1 MESEP
6 SFIIPCSTAH
16 QNART
21 KSVELQDLLGK
32 KKCSACNT
40 RLARWRQNGSQRSK
54 CQSAGQSKSLIC
66 ECLWD
71 TSSVQNESE
80 PHVIRICSRTCDFST
95 FFFFFFSLQEEQTV
109 EGNLTHLLTLPH
121 IRKKQKKPSASN
133 LSKVWIIGG
142 AASDHSCNFQT
153 FTPTSRSD
161 QASCEEVRKHPGSER
176 LSSSLYL

>member
-1 MESEP
+1 M
-6 SFIIPCSTAH
+6 
-16 QNART
+16 
-21 KSVELQDLLGK
+21 
-32 KKCSACNT
+32 SACET
-40 RLARWRQNGSQRSK
+40 PPVFRMSQNRM
-54 CQSAGQSKSLIC
+54 SLGF
-66 ECLWD
+66 
-71 TSSVQNESE
+71 V
-80 PHVIRICSRTCDFST
+80 HGRVIFQH
-95 FFFFFFSLQEEQTV
+95 FPFFFFSLQEEQTV

-133 LSKVWIIGG
+133 LSEVWIIGG